1 MNIFKQNKLL
11 KQENNELRERVEKL
25 EKENTDGMI
34 KLREYYD
41 KMIEHKLK
49 FMESEYNTKIER
61 KEQIMKICEKLEE
74 KLINN
79 ITSEL
84 IDLSYDI
91 DNYIKLLNYLKS
103 E

>member
-34 KLREYYD
+34 RLREYYD
-41 KMIEHKLK
+41 KTIEHRLK